1 MSAASLDAEIIRTEF
16 DSAIERLVERLTA
29 LESTVSQMGGPG
41 TRDDET
47 TAESSEIVTQNEFRL
62 FKWLGAFALAA
73 TLAGFGF
80 LYQQTAD
87 LRVDMERQFA
97 DVRVD
102 IERQH
107 RDLLKEM
114 NAQFAVIRGEIGLLR
129 ERVTGVE
136 TRLTVVETRLTD
148 VETRLTDVETRLTGV
163 ETRLTGVETHL
174 NGVDA
179 RLGGVEHVSDG
190 RASRL
195 TRPIP

>member
-97 DVRVD
+97 GLRVDMERQFAGLRVD

-114 NAQFAVIRGEIGLLR
+114 NAQFADIRGEIGLLR

-136 TRLTVVETRLTD
+136 TRLT
-148 VETRLTDVETRLTGV
+148 GV
-163 ETRLTGVETHL
+163 ETRLTRVETRL
-174 NGVDA
+174 NGVEA
-179 RLGGVEHVSDG
+179 RLGGVETQPE
-190 RASRL
+190 RR
-195 TRPIP
+195 